1 MRTPCNPVNYRAGT
15 GATCKQ
21 QEKNRLPVKGESYR
35 EPSSSIWTGG
45 QKADPAAP
53 EQAHNRRNN
62 RRVQRLHERFWGARV
77 RAMKN
82 PARFYA
88 RASTH
93 EFQLTLS
100 CMNRVTCQDKFPDRQ
115 IFRSEFFAHLKF
127 LDRAGSCSYM
137 PKVAPDVLDCPCKG
151 ERARRACA
159 LGHDPSVSAPT
170 PPKRARAA
178 QVFRSC
184 CGDRCRQ
191 NASRGSA
198 ASRAGRACAAF
209 RTFDN
214 RG

>member
-82 PARFYA
+82 PARFPRPGFYTRISA
-88 RASTH
+88 YTFLH
-93 EFQLTLS
+93 ESRYKVKQNLS
-100 CMNRVTCQDKFPDRQ
+100 AKSLGSRTVCV
-115 IFRSEFFAHLKF
+115 L
-127 LDRAGSCSYM
+127 LVRAG
-137 PKVAPDVLDCPCKG
+137 G
-151 ERARRACA
+151 
-159 LGHDPSVSAPT
+159 
-170 PPKRARAA
+170 
-178 QVFRSC
+178 Q
-184 CGDRCRQ
+184 
-191 NASRGSA
+191 
-198 ASRAGRACAAF
+198 
-209 RTFDN
+209 
-214 RG
+214 